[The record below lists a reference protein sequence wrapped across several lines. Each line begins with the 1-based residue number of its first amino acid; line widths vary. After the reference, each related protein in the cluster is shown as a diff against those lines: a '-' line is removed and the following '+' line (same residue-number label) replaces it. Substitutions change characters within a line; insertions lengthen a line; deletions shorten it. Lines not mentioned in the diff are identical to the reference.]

1 MLVFHHYRQF
11 SNISFEGS
19 MPIKFKQCDSI
30 FYSRFWAAVV
40 GEANEHIY
48 GGGEQYTYLDLKS
61 RNYPMWVREQGVG
74 RNKSDIVTNVMDALY
89 HAGGDYYTTYWPQ
102 VTTLSLFLFS
112 KISNCLSGLIFVLKK
127 ILSGVLFLWLP

>member
-1 MLVFHHYRQF
+1 MFLEEKEDEGTFTLSF
-11 SNISFEGS
+11 SFPEQWYPKVQGYN
-19 MPIKFKQCDSI
+19 
-30 FYSRFWAAVV
+30 RFWAAVV
-40 GEANEHIY
+40 GETSEHIY

-74 RNKSDIVTNVMDALY
+74 RNKSDIVTNIMDALY